1 MIRRTMMA
9 GVLMVVSAAFAFAAD
24 FNGRW
29 ESTFSGPNGDI
40 QLVFHFKVDGA
51 KLTGSVETTNGSIDI
66 EEGKV
71 DGDKIS
77 FNTHVGDSEVKHSGT
92 ISGDTIQLGV
102 EGPWGHSD
110 MTLKRAAEKEK
121 KE

>member
-1 MIRRTMMA
+1 MIRRATMTGILILA
-9 GVLMVVSAAFAFAAD
+9 SAAFAWAAD

-29 ESTFSGPNGDI
+29 ESSLNTPNGDV

-51 KLTGSVETTNGSIDI
+51 KLTGSVETPNGGVDI

-77 FNTHVGDSEVKHSGT
+77 FKTHVGDSEVTHDGT
-92 ISGDTIQLGV
+92 ISGDTIQLAV

-110 MTLKRAAEKEK
+110 MTLKRAEEK
-121 KE
+121 KK

>member
-1 MIRRTMMA
+1 MIRHALMT
-9 GVLMVVSAAFAFAAD
+9 GILMVMCAAFAFAAD

-29 ESTFSGPNGDI
+29 ESTLNGPNGDM

-51 KLTGSVETTNGSIDI
+51 KLTGSVETPNGSIDI

-71 DGDKIS
+71 DGDNIS
-77 FNTHVGDSEVKHSGT
+77 FKTHVGDSEVNHTGK
-92 ISGDTIQLGV
+92 ISGDTIKLGV

-110 MTLKRAAEKEK
+110 MALKRAEDTK
-121 KE
+121 K